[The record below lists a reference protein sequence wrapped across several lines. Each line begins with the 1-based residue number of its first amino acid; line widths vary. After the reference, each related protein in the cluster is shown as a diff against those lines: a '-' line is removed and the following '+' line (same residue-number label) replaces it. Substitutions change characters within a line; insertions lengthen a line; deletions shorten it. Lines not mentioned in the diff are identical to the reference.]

1 MASLA
6 AWQGLSLK
14 KTGRF
19 SVNRVGKDQ
28 YGCYLISSTGE
39 TFQPRVRGLNTQ
51 KEGEKGQLLCQLGCP
66 FPPSPPVS
74 NNLGKGVL
82 HAAFT
87 HMDTDTHTHFT
98 HPFTLTHPAWQTV
111 CTGKLSLHMLSAR
124 ASCCAGAAHHW
135 SPPCLV
141 WRPLTIWTT
150 CEKMFS

>member
-1 MASLA
+1 M
-6 AWQGLSLK
+6 
-14 KTGRF
+14 
-19 SVNRVGKDQ
+19 NRVGKDQ

-87 HMDTDTHTHFT
+87 HMDTDTHTHLHT
-98 HPFTLTHPAWQTV
+98 RSHSHTLPDKPFAQ
-111 CTGKLSLHMLSAR
+111 
-124 ASCCAGAAHHW
+124 ASSPSTC
-135 SPPCLV
+135 SPPGPPAVLEQPITGHLHALSGGLSPSGPPVRKCFLKEGKIKEQGFTP
-141 WRPLTIWTT
+141 RSPR
-150 CEKMFS
+150 